1 MRSPALL
8 VALVAASITS
18 NANCSTAS
26 QHDQRWTSPFQAG
39 QPFLLPNRWR
49 TLPASRCDRSDPL
62 AKCTFTARVDY
73 NGDRRFDLA
82 RLVEG
87 GGISAI
93 IVDLGGSMGKPLLAA
108 TFKGRW
114 NGSCYIAADATDRTA
129 IAFTCPEASAALFKL
144 RGGKPAAL
152 WLAD

>member
-1 MRSPALL
+1 MRRPAIV
-8 VALVAASITS
+8 VAFVASSIASV
-18 NANCSTAS
+18 AFGSTAS
-26 QHDQRWTSPFQAG
+26 QRDQRWTSPFQAG
-39 QPFLLPNRWR
+39 QPSLQPSRWR
-49 TLPASRCDRSDPL
+49 TLALTRGDRSDPL

-73 NGDRRFDLA
+73 NGDGRLDLA
-82 RLVEG
+82 RMVEG

-93 IVDLGGSMGKPLLAA
+93 LVELASGKGKPLLVA

-114 NGSCYIAADATDRTA
+114 NGGCYIAADGADRTA

-144 RGGKPAAL
+144 RQGKPAAL